1 LIGEAVFSFVV
12 GFTFFGSFAT
22 FACVSTKKSSIFRY
36 ESSIGVS
43 KTGGRSFTLLDADR
57 QSELAWG
64 AVTAERGVEIDESLP
79 VLGEGRS

>member
-1 LIGEAVFSFVV
+1 LVGETAFSFVV
-12 GFTFFGSFAT
+12 GFTFGLFAT
-22 FACVSTKKSSIFRY
+22 FGCVSTKKSSIFRY

-43 KTGGRSFTLLDADR
+43 KTGGRSFTLLAAER

-64 AVTAERGVEIDESLP
+64 AVTAERGVEIDESLA